1 MDKLKKVVSLPF
13 DKKRLYIEVFVLLAW
28 ARILKALPFGR
39 VAPSLGEKSVETSE
53 TIATS
58 PSLISDISKAIALIS
73 RYTFWES
80 ACLVQAIA
88 AMKMLERRKIESTLY
103 LGTARDKEGKMIAH
117 AWLRSGPFYV
127 TGSSVMHNFTVV
139 SVFGKFIDRGE
150 GRH

>member
-1 MDKLKKVVSLPF
+1 MEKLKKILSLPF
-13 DKKRLYIEVFVLLAW
+13 DRKRLYIEVFVLLAW

-39 VAPSLGEKSVETSE
+39 VAPSLGKKSMETAE
-53 TIATS
+53 TIATN
-58 PSLISDISKAIALIS
+58 PSLITDISRAIALIS

-103 LGTARDKEGKMIAH
+103 FGTARDKQGKMIAH

-127 TGSSVMHNFTVV
+127 TGSSVMHDFTVV
-139 SVFGKFIDRGE
+139 SVFGKFIDREE
-150 GRH
+150 GRR